1 MKNQNCV
8 CLWYPTGCSEVYT
21 IWIETWNLAYLLRK
35 KILQVVSDAA
45 RLAIGSKTGISNGT
59 GNVDLLSVGNRC
71 PDWKTLLRDPVTGKV
86 TMVKPQRSQLN
97 VSLQRQS
104 VLSSQGLT
112 SQCQGQHG
120 EDELDTQFL
129 CALQAQS
136 RADVCRA
143 RGLSTAA
150 FREHALKRQSYLLS
164 IYAFSNPKSSK
175 SEKPG

>member
-1 MKNQNCV
+1 M
-8 CLWYPTGCSEVYT
+8 
-21 IWIETWNLAYLLRK
+21 
-35 KILQVVSDAA
+35 VSDAA
-45 RLAIGSKTGISNGT
+45 GLAVGSMTGISNGT
-59 GNVDLLSVGNRC
+59 GNVDLLSIGNRC

-86 TMVKPQRSQLN
+86 TMVNPQRGQSN
-97 VSLQRQS
+97 VSLWFLCTGRES

-175 SEKPG
+175 SEKTGS